1 MEIYIGYA
9 NLDKAIFEVHS
20 YEVEK
25 ETDKEYFLT
34 KDLLPYL
41 TPSDTYKSV
50 PKHWIDINDKPNYIR
65 GMSLNQE
72 RTELL
77 YYSID
82 QEDILD
88 TIEYQR
94 KYVGTQVSM
103 KWYDD
108 HQLEY
113 IEH

>member
-1 MEIYIGYA
+1 
-9 NLDKAIFEVHS
+9 
-20 YEVEK
+20 
-25 ETDKEYFLT
+25 
-34 KDLLPYL
+34 
-41 TPSDTYKSV
+41 
-50 PKHWIDINDKPNYIR
+50 
-65 GMSLNQE
+65 MSLNQE

-77 YYSID
+77 YYSTD